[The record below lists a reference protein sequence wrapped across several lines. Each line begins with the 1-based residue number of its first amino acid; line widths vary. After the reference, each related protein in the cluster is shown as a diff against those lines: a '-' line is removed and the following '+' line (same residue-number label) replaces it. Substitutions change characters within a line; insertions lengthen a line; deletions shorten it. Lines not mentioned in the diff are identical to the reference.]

1 VLWLYEVEGTV
12 FKTWVR
18 LPPGPPLGIFMILSP
33 CIKVCKLQDNVCI
46 GCGRTVE
53 EIARWLKYSDAEREQ
68 IMQRLSKDS

>member
-1 VLWLYEVEGTV
+1 V

-18 LPPGPPLGIFMILSP
+18 LPPGPPLGIFMIYSP
-33 CIKVCKLQDNVCI
+33 CIKVCKLQDDVCI

-53 EIARWLKYSDAEREQ
+53 EIACWLKYSDAEREQ